1 MLLPLSN
8 FYLFIFQLHLHQTQ
22 CMWVSYLCICNN
34 YTLCVCAL
42 LSHKRWN
49 IRFNWQHVQ
58 AFIVSINEWRMQ
70 ISLKFLYTRI
80 YIINL
85 NVLNWKHFRN
95 SRAHLTNVFLFPPKL
110 PESPMTPEQLALND
124 SKLPPFIQYF
134 IKVSNVVSFSTASLN
149 VFPDVT
155 LLK

>member
-49 IRFNWQHVQ
+49 IRVNWQHVQ

-70 ISLKFLYTRI
+70 ISLKLLYTRI

-95 SRAHLTNVFLFPPKL
+95 SRAHLTNLFLFSPPNFQSL
-110 PESPMTPEQLALND
+110 QWHLNSWPSMT
-124 SKLPPFIQYF
+124 
-134 IKVSNVVSFSTASLN
+134 VSYHPLFSTLSKFTM
-149 VFPDVT
+149 V
-155 LLK
+155 

>member
-8 FYLFIFQLHLHQTQ
+8 FYLFLFQLHLHQTQ

-95 SRAHLTNVFLFPPKL
+95 SRAHLTNVFLFFAPNFQSLQWHLNSWP
-110 PESPMTPEQLALND
+110 SMT
-124 SKLPPFIQYF
+124 
-134 IKVSNVVSFSTASLN
+134 VSYHPLFSTLSK
-149 VFPDVT
+149 FPM
-155 LLK
+155 L